1 MKISGLKTISAYT
14 YNCDKSNRTFTF
26 NSENKY
32 QISLKYHRKKCDYCN
47 NKKNEFVEKEMLIN
61 QKNLNLANTNEL
73 QKFLRDEYTRDL
85 DELKK

>member
-1 MKISGLKTISAYT
+1 MKVSGLKTISAYT

-26 NSENKY
+26 NSEDKY

-61 QKNLNLANTNEL
+61 QKNINLANTNEL
-73 QKFLRDEYTRDL
+73 QKLIRESV
-85 DELKK
+85 

>member
-26 NSENKY
+26 NSEDKY

-47 NKKNEFVEKEMLIN
+47 NKKDEFVEKEMLIN
-61 QKNLNLANTNEL
+61 QKNINLANTNEL
-73 QKFLRDEYTRDL
+73 QKLIRESV
-85 DELKK
+85 

>member
-1 MKISGLKTISAYT
+1 MIASGYRTIRGYT
-14 YNCDKSNRTFTF
+14 YNCDKSNRIFTF
-26 NSENKY
+26 NSEDKY

-47 NKKNEFVEKEMLIN
+47 NKKDEFVEKEMLIN

>member
-1 MKISGLKTISAYT
+1 MKASGLKTISAYT

-61 QKNLNLANTNEL
+61 QKNINLANTNEL
-73 QKFLRDEYTRDL
+73 QKLIRESV
-85 DELKK
+85 